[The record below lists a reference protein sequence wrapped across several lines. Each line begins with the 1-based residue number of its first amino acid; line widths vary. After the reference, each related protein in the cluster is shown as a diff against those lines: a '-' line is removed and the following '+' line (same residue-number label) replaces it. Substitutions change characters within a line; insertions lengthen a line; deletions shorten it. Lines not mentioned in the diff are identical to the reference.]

1 MRTPP
6 HLPARARHEPRDT
19 EPRDTEHRDTGHR
32 DTGHRDTGHARRHP
46 YGLHEIPAQAGPH
59 GTLAF
64 PDTLPPDEP
73 DEYVEQ
79 RLLEIREMSNQAI
92 GSIDDLLQHTA

>member
-6 HLPARARHEPRDT
+6 HLPARTIRDT
-19 EPRDTEHRDTGHR
+19 RDTDTIR
-32 DTGHRDTGHARRHP
+32 PRRHP
-46 YGLHEIPAQAGPH
+46 YGLHEVPVQSAPL
-59 GTLAF
+59 GTLDLAD
-64 PDTLPPDEP
+64 PDTEP

-79 RLLEIREMSNQAI
+79 RLLGIREMSNQAI